1 MKDTIDK
8 LLQETD
14 WVLLDDV
21 SPYLSNLEEFKSYR
35 LGLRIAR
42 VNDIDAMLPEKPTP
56 VWDFSGYEAET

>member
-1 MKDTIDK
+1 MKATIDK

-42 VNDIDAMLPEKPTP
+42 VNDIDIFLPEKPTP
-56 VWDFSGYEAET
+56 VWDWSSIGTET